1 MSVAVFF
8 TIRSMARFWYNSR
21 MKKRNRTINI
31 YTRAMEDRRR
41 DVLLIFFNSRAHQ
54 EVDQA
59 VSELLNELEIKT
71 EK

>member
-1 MSVAVFF
+1 
-8 TIRSMARFWYNSR
+8 

-31 YTRAMEDRRR
+31 YTTAMEDRRR
-41 DVLLIFFNSRAHQ
+41 DVLLIFFDSRTHQ

-59 VSELLNELEIKT
+59 VSELLNELGIKT